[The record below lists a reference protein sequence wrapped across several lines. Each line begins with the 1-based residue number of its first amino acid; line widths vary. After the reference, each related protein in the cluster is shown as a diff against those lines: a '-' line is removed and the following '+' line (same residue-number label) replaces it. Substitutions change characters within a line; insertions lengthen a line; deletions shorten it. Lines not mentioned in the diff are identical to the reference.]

1 MENKRGDEMRKGFTL
16 TLVETMIVVAIIALL
31 IAIAIPEKEGF
42 ITRREYIP
50 PSDFEKDYKRW

>member
-1 MENKRGDEMRKGFTL
+1 MRKGFTL